1 MYLIAWRESGERKW
15 EIVDGEQEMQV
26 FVSDISERVEAEDG
40 LYVFSMDN
48 ELDVEYE
55 PTQS

>member
-1 MYLIAWRESGERKW
+1 MYLIAWSESGERKW